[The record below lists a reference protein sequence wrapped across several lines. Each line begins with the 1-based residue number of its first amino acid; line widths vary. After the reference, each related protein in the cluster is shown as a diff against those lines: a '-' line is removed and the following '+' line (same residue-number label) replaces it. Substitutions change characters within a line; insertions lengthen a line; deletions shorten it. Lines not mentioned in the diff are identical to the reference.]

1 MQLIAKKIKYS
12 TTAFEEATQT
22 KQQNQ
27 RGKKKPKLLDFF
39 SSWSHTKS
47 SLEKTTTKKFEA
59 ASSSST
65 I

>member
-27 RGKKKPKLLDFF
+27 RGEKKNQ
-39 SSWSHTKS
+39 SS
-47 SLEKTTTKKFEA
+47 
-59 ASSSST
+59 
-65 I
+65 

>member
-27 RGKKKPKLLDFF
+27 RGKKKTKAPRLLLLFLVP
-39 SSWSHTKS
+39 H
-47 SLEKTTTKKFEA
+47 E
-59 ASSSST
+59 

>member
-1 MQLIAKKIKYS
+1 LKKQHKQS
-12 TTAFEEATQT
+12 NKT
-22 KQQNQ
+22 K
-27 RGKKKPKLLDFF
+27 GKKKRKKAKLLDFFF

-47 SLEKTTTKKFEA
+47 SLEKIITKKFEA